1 MNPSLLIIMNLLK
14 PYLTIGSQS
23 PTHSLTPMASA
34 AAAAPASSFSLH
46 RLRARNSGSNQR
58 EDQQLWRTRVVGKTT
73 RRRGRKTRHSSLGV
87 FALAAQ
93 GSEGGRQRAP
103 PGVDT
108 RIHWENEDEG
118 WIGGSN
124 LQSTAAEE
132 DQSSLLG
139 EKFSELLDS
148 SSDSHYQ
155 FLGVAVDADMEEI
168 KAAYRRLSKE
178 YHPDTTS
185 LPLKVAS
192 DKFMKLR
199 EVYDVLS
206 HEQKRNFYDWTLA
219 QEAASRQAEKMRM
232 KLEDPYMKEIENY
245 ESVPDLVDRLG
256 GMIKPNTL
264 GRGADYCNTMC
275 DF

>member
-1 MNPSLLIIMNLLK
+1 
-14 PYLTIGSQS
+14 
-23 PTHSLTPMASA
+23 MASA
-34 AAAAPASSFSLH
+34 AAAAPASSFSLL

-58 EDQQLWRTRVVGKTT
+58 EDQQLWRTRVVGQTT
-73 RRRGRKTRHSSLGV
+73 RRRGRNTRHSSLGV
-87 FALAAQ
+87 FVSAVQ

-124 LQSTAAEE
+124 SQSTAAEE

-139 EKFSELLDS
+139 EKFSELLNS

-155 FLGVAVDADMEEI
+155 FLGVAVDADVEEI

-245 ESVPDLVDRLG
+245 ESVPDLVDQLG
-256 GMIKPNTL
+256 GMIEPNTP
-264 GRGADYCNTMC
+264 GRGADYCYTMC